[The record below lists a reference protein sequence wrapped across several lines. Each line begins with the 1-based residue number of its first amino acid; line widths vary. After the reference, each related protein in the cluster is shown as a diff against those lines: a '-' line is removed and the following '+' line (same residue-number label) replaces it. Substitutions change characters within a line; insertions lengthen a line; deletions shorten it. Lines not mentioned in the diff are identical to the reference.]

1 MRDSEKLA
9 EIKQARKELLQPP
22 KKYTVSVDNT
32 VAPSPYSVMPS
43 RVFADT
49 RIQNASIRVLGTLCC
64 HANKY
69 SGIVFTNQLT
79 IGNRLGIS
87 KQAVSRQMRLL
98 EKCGYIKKIY
108 KENPLRKKGR
118 KGATWRVIYDPATTD
133 EDILA
138 HNKPEFVEQ
147 QDAEETLKVIAK
159 SQPDV
164 DLSVKK
170 SKPDVD
176 FTNTKVNL
184 GVDQEAKKVNLGVD
198 QNYSTITN
206 STSIREISMKIC
218 TVYAKER
225 ETRLGTMAGW
235 QNDERQIAIVEKYL
249 ASGYSKNT
257 ILKTFLTSLN
267 YYAKSGKRP
276 PFSLG
281 YYDSYFNKQ
290 DKPTVQDVIRKT
302 VGRSK
307 FTSRTK
313 HR

>member
-9 EIKQARKELLQPP
+9 EIKQARKEILQPP

-43 RVFADT
+43 RVFVDT

-138 HNKPEFVEQ
+138 RNKPEFVEQ

-159 SQPDV
+159 SQPHV
-164 DLSVKK
+164 DKVKEK
-170 SKPDVD
+170 DD
-176 FTNTKVNL
+176 TKVNSQ
-184 GVDQEAKKVNLGVD
+184 VDQQAQKVNPQVD

-206 STSIREISMKIC
+206 STNIREISMKIC
-218 TVYAKER
+218 KVYAKER
-225 ETRLGTMAGW
+225 ETRLGSMAGW

>member
-9 EIKQARKELLQPP
+9 EIKQARKEILQPP

-43 RVFADT
+43 RVFVDT

-108 KENPLRKKGR
+108 KENPLRKQGR
-118 KGATWRVIYDPATTD
+118 KGATWRVIYDPKRTD

-138 HNKPEFVEQ
+138 HNKPDFVEA

-164 DLSVKK
+164 DKQIKK
-170 SKPDVD
+170 SQPDVD
-176 FTNTKVNL
+176 QST
-184 GVDQEAKKVNLGVD
+184 KKVNLQVD
-198 QNYSTITN
+198 SNYS
-206 STSIREISMKIC
+206 SICSNKDFREISMKIC
-218 TVYAKER
+218 KAYARER
-225 ETRLGTMAGW
+225 ETRLGSMAGW
-235 QNDERQIAIVEKYL
+235 QNDERQISIVEKYL
-249 ASGYSKNT
+249 AQGHSQNS

-267 YYAKSGKRP
+267 HFAKSGKRP

>member
-9 EIKQARKELLQPP
+9 EIKQARHELLQPP
-22 KKYTVSVDNT
+22 KKHTMSVDNT
-32 VAPSPYSVMPS
+32 VAPSPFSVMPS
-43 RVFADT
+43 RVFADQ

-118 KGATWRVIYDPATTD
+118 TGATWRVIYDPATTD

-138 HNKPEFVEQ
+138 RNKPEFVEQ

-159 SQPDV
+159 SQPHV
-164 DLSVKK
+164 DKVKK
-170 SKPDVD
+170 PTD
-176 FTNTKVNL
+176 TKVNL

-218 TVYAKER
+218 KVYAKER
-225 ETRLGTMAGW
+225 ETRLGSMAGW

-249 ASGYSKNT
+249 ASGYSQNT

-281 YYDSYFNKQ
+281 YYDSYFNKK
-290 DKPTVQDVIRKT
+290 DKPSVEDVIKKT

>member
-1 MRDSEKLA
+1 MRDSEKLL
-9 EIKQARKELLQPP
+9 EIKQARHELLQPP
-22 KKYTVSVDNT
+22 KKHTMSVDNR
-32 VAPSPYSVMPS
+32 VAPSPFSVMPS

-118 KGATWRVIYDPATTD
+118 KGATWRVIYDPARTD

-138 HNKPEFVEQ
+138 HNKPDFVEA

-164 DLSVKK
+164 DKVKK
-170 SKPDVD
+170 TDD
-176 FTNTKVNL
+176 RKVNL
-184 GVDQEAKKVNLGVD
+184 QVDQQAKKVNLGVD

-225 ETRLGTMAGW
+225 ETRLGSMAGW

-249 ASGYSKNT
+249 AQGHSKNT

-267 YYAKSGKRP
+267 HYAKSGKRP

-281 YYDSYFNKQ
+281 YYDSFFNNNE
-290 DKPTVQDVIRKT
+290 KPTVNDIIKKT

>member
-43 RVFADT
+43 RVFVDT

-164 DLSVKK
+164 DKVKK
-170 SKPDVD
+170 TDD
-176 FTNTKVNL
+176 RKVNL

-218 TVYAKER
+218 KVYAKER

-249 ASGYSKNT
+249 ASGHSKNT

-267 YYAKSGKRP
+267 HYAKSGKRP

-281 YYDSYFNKQ
+281 YYDSFFNNNE
-290 DKPTVQDVIRKT
+290 KPTVNDIIRKT

>member
-1 MRDSEKLA
+1 
-9 EIKQARKELLQPP
+9 
-22 KKYTVSVDNT
+22 
-32 VAPSPYSVMPS
+32 
-43 RVFADT
+43 
-49 RIQNASIRVLGTLCC
+49 
-64 HANKY
+64 
-69 SGIVFTNQLT
+69 
-79 IGNRLGIS
+79 
-87 KQAVSRQMRLL
+87 MRLL

-138 HNKPEFVEQ
+138 RNKPDFVEA

-164 DLSVKK
+164 DKVKK
-170 SKPDVD
+170 PTD
-176 FTNTKVNL
+176 TKVNL
-184 GVDQEAKKVNLGVD
+184 GVDQQAKKVNLEVD

-218 TVYAKER
+218 TVYARER
-225 ETRLGTMAGW
+225 ETRLGSMAGW

-249 ASGYSKNT
+249 AQGHSKNT

-267 YYAKSGKRP
+267 HYAKSGKRP

-281 YYDSYFNKQ
+281 YYDSFFNNNE
-290 DKPTVQDVIRKT
+290 KPTVNDIIRQT

>member
-22 KKYTVSVDNT
+22 KKHSLSVDNA

-43 RVFADT
+43 RIFADS
-49 RIQNASIRVLGTLCC
+49 RILNASIRVLGTICC
-64 HANKY
+64 HANQH

-138 HNKPEFVEQ
+138 RNKPDFVER
-147 QDAEETLKVIAK
+147 QDAEETLKVITK

-164 DLSVKK
+164 DKQIKQSQ
-170 SKPDVD
+170 PDVD
-176 FTNTKVNL
+176 QST
-184 GVDQEAKKVNLGVD
+184 KKVNPQVD
-198 QNYSTITN
+198 SNYSSN
-206 STSIREISMKIC
+206 CSIKEFREISRQIC
-218 TVYAKER
+218 RVYAKER
-225 ETRLGTMAGW
+225 EARLGTMAGW
-235 QNDERQIAIVEKYL
+235 QNDERQEAIIERYL
-249 ASGYSKNT
+249 MQGHDKNV
-257 ILKTFLTSLN
+257 IMKTLLTSLN
-267 YYAKSGKRP
+267 HFKTSGKRP
-276 PFSLG
+276 PFSLA
-281 YYDSYFNKQ
+281 YYDTYFNKKEKPSVQ
-290 DKPTVQDVIRKT
+290 DIIKKTANRSRFPTVRKP
-302 VGRSK
+302 R
-307 FTSRTK
+307 
-313 HR
+313 

>member
-22 KKYTVSVDNT
+22 KKHSLSVDNA
-32 VAPSPYSVMPS
+32 VAPSPFSVMPS
-43 RVFADT
+43 RVFVDT

-138 HNKPEFVEQ
+138 RNKPEFVEQ

-164 DLSVKK
+164 DKLNK
-170 SKPDVD
+170 STD
-176 FTNTKVNL
+176 TKVNL
-184 GVDQEAKKVNLGVD
+184 EVDQQAKKVNLGVD

-218 TVYAKER
+218 KVYARER
-225 ETRLGTMAGW
+225 ETRLGSMVGW

-249 ASGYSKNT
+249 AQGHSKNT

-267 YYAKSGKRP
+267 HYAKSGKRP

-281 YYDSYFNKQ
+281 YYDTYFNKKE
-290 DKPTVQDVIRKT
+290 KPSVQDIIKKTANRSRFTAVRKP
-302 VGRSK
+302 R
-307 FTSRTK
+307 
-313 HR
+313 

>member
-9 EIKQARKELLQPP
+9 EIKEARHELLQPP
-22 KKYTVSVDNT
+22 KKHTMSVDNT
-32 VAPSPYSVMPS
+32 VAPSPFSVMPS
-43 RVFADT
+43 RVFADQ

-147 QDAEETLKVIAK
+147 QDAEETLEVIAK

-164 DLSVKK
+164 DKVKK
-170 SKPDVD
+170 PDD
-176 FTNTKVNL
+176 RKVNL

-206 STSIREISMKIC
+206 STSIREISTKIC

-225 ETRLGTMAGW
+225 ETRLGSMAGW

-281 YYDSYFNKQ
+281 YYDSYFNKK

>member
-1 MRDSEKLA
+1 
-9 EIKQARKELLQPP
+9 
-22 KKYTVSVDNT
+22 
-32 VAPSPYSVMPS
+32 
-43 RVFADT
+43 
-49 RIQNASIRVLGTLCC
+49 
-64 HANKY
+64 
-69 SGIVFTNQLT
+69 
-79 IGNRLGIS
+79 
-87 KQAVSRQMRLL
+87 MRLL

-138 HNKPEFVEQ
+138 RNKPDFVEA

-164 DLSVKK
+164 DKVKN
-170 SKPDVD
+170 PTD
-176 FTNTKVNL
+176 TKVNL
-184 GVDQEAKKVNLGVD
+184 GVDQQAKKVNLEVD

-206 STSIREISMKIC
+206 STSIREISTKIC
-218 TVYAKER
+218 TVYARER
-225 ETRLGTMAGW
+225 ETRLGSMAGW

-249 ASGYSKNT
+249 AQGHSKNT

-267 YYAKSGKRP
+267 HYAKTGKRP

-281 YYDSYFNKQ
+281 YYDSFFNSNE
-290 DKPTVQDVIRKT
+290 KPTVNDIIKKT

>member
-9 EIKQARKELLQPP
+9 EIKQARKEILQPP

-43 RVFADT
+43 RVFVDT

-138 HNKPEFVEQ
+138 RNKPEFVEQ

-164 DLSVKK
+164 DKVKK
-170 SKPDVD
+170 TDD
-176 FTNTKVNL
+176 TKVNL

-218 TVYAKER
+218 KVYAKER
-225 ETRLGTMAGW
+225 ETRLGSMAGW

-249 ASGYSKNT
+249 ASGYSQNT

-281 YYDSYFNKQ
+281 YYDSYFNKK
-290 DKPTVQDVIRKT
+290 DKPSVEDVIKKT

>member
-22 KKYTVSVDNT
+22 KKHSLSVDNA

-43 RVFADT
+43 RIFADS
-49 RIQNASIRVLGTLCC
+49 RILNASIRVLGTLCC
-64 HANKY
+64 HANQH

-138 HNKPEFVEQ
+138 RNKPDFVER
-147 QDAEETLKVIAK
+147 QDAEQTLKVIAK

-164 DLSVKK
+164 DKQIKQSQ
-170 SKPDVD
+170 PDVD
-176 FTNTKVNL
+176 QST
-184 GVDQEAKKVNLGVD
+184 KKVNPQVD
-198 QNYSTITN
+198 SNYSSN
-206 STSIREISMKIC
+206 CSIKEFREISRQIC
-218 TVYAKER
+218 RVYAKER
-225 ETRLGTMAGW
+225 EARLGTMAGW
-235 QNDERQIAIVEKYL
+235 QNDERQEAIIERYL
-249 ASGYSKNT
+249 MQGHDKNVIIT
-257 ILKTFLTSLN
+257 TLLTSLN
-267 YYAKSGKRP
+267 HFKTSGKRP
-276 PFSLG
+276 PFSLA
-281 YYDSYFNKQ
+281 YYDTYFNKKEKPSVQ
-290 DKPTVQDVIRKT
+290 DIIKKTANRSRFPTVRKP
-302 VGRSK
+302 R
-307 FTSRTK
+307 
-313 HR
+313 

>member
-1 MRDSEKLA
+1 MRDSEKLL
-9 EIKQARKELLQPP
+9 EIKQARHELLQPP
-22 KKYTVSVDNT
+22 KKHTMSVDNT
-32 VAPSPYSVMPS
+32 VAPSPFSVMPS
-43 RVFADT
+43 RVFADQ

-138 HNKPEFVEQ
+138 RNKPDFVEQ

-164 DLSVKK
+164 DKVKK
-170 SKPDVD
+170 TDD
-176 FTNTKVNL
+176 RKVNL
-184 GVDQEAKKVNLGVD
+184 GVDQQAKKVNLEVD

-206 STSIREISMKIC
+206 STSIREISTKIC
-218 TVYAKER
+218 AVYARER
-225 ETRLGTMAGW
+225 ETRLGSMAGW

-249 ASGYSKNT
+249 AQGHSKNT

-267 YYAKSGKRP
+267 HYAKSGKRP

-281 YYDSYFNKQ
+281 YYDSFFNNNE
-290 DKPTVQDVIRKT
+290 KPTVNDIIKKT
-302 VGRSK
+302 VGRAK

>member
-1 MRDSEKLA
+1 MRDSEKLL
-9 EIKQARKELLQPP
+9 EIKQARHELLQPP
-22 KKYTVSVDNT
+22 KKHTMSVDNT
-32 VAPSPYSVMPS
+32 VAPSPFSVMPS

-138 HNKPEFVEQ
+138 RNKPDFVEA

-164 DLSVKK
+164 DKVKK
-170 SKPDVD
+170 PTD
-176 FTNTKVNL
+176 TKVNL
-184 GVDQEAKKVNLGVD
+184 GVDQQAKKVNLEVD

-218 TVYAKER
+218 TVYARER
-225 ETRLGTMAGW
+225 ETRLGSMAGW

-249 ASGYSKNT
+249 ASGYSQNT

-267 YYAKSGKRP
+267 HYAKSGKRP

-281 YYDSYFNKQ
+281 YYDSFFNNNE
-290 DKPTVQDVIRKT
+290 KPTVNDIIRQT

>member
-9 EIKQARKELLQPP
+9 EIKQARHELLQPP
-22 KKYTVSVDNT
+22 KKHTMSVDNT
-32 VAPSPYSVMPS
+32 VAPSPFSVMPS
-43 RVFADT
+43 RVFADQ

-138 HNKPEFVEQ
+138 RNKPEFVEQ

-164 DLSVKK
+164 DKLKK
-170 SKPDVD
+170 PTD
-176 FTNTKVNL
+176 TKVNL
-184 GVDQEAKKVNLGVD
+184 GVDQEAKKVNLEVD

-218 TVYAKER
+218 KVYAKER

-249 ASGYSKNT
+249 ASGYSQNT

-281 YYDSYFNKQ
+281 YYDSYFNKK
-290 DKPTVQDVIRKT
+290 DKPSVEDVIKKT

>member
-1 MRDSEKLA
+1 MTPMRDSEKLA
-9 EIKQARKELLQPP
+9 EIKEARKELLQPP
-22 KKYTVSVDNT
+22 KKYTMSVDNT

-43 RVFADT
+43 RVFVDT

-64 HANKY
+64 HANKR

-98 EKCGYIKKIY
+98 EKCGYLKKIY

-133 EDILA
+133 EDLIA
-138 HNKPEFVEQ
+138 HSKPDYVEA

-164 DLSVKK
+164 DKLT
-170 SKPDVD
+170 KPTD
-176 FTNTKVNL
+176 TKVNL
-184 GVDQEAKKVNLGVD
+184 GVDQQAQKVNPEVD

-206 STSIREISMKIC
+206 STSLREISMKIC

-225 ETRLGTMAGW
+225 ETRLGSMAGW

-249 ASGYSKNT
+249 AQGYSKNT
-257 ILKTFLTSLN
+257 VLKTFLTSLN

>member
-22 KKYTVSVDNT
+22 KKHSLSVDNA

-43 RVFADT
+43 RIFADS
-49 RIQNASIRVLGTLCC
+49 RILNASIRVLGTLCC
-64 HANKY
+64 HANQH

-138 HNKPEFVEQ
+138 RNKPDFVER
-147 QDAEETLKVIAK
+147 QDAEQTLKVISK

-164 DLSVKK
+164 DKQIKQSQ
-170 SKPDVD
+170 PDVD
-176 FTNTKVNL
+176 QST
-184 GVDQEAKKVNLGVD
+184 KKVNPQVD
-198 QNYSTITN
+198 SNYSSN
-206 STSIREISMKIC
+206 CSIKDFREISRQIC
-218 TVYAKER
+218 RVYAKER
-225 ETRLGTMAGW
+225 EARLGTLAGW
-235 QNDERQIAIVEKYL
+235 QNDDRQETIIERYL
-249 ASGYSKNT
+249 MQGHDKNT
-257 ILKTFLTSLN
+257 IIKTLLTSLN
-267 YYAKSGKRP
+267 HFKTSGKRP
-276 PFSLG
+276 PFSLA
-281 YYDSYFNKQ
+281 YYDTYFNKKEKPSVQ
-290 DKPTVQDVIRKT
+290 DIIKKTANRSRFPTVRKP
-302 VGRSK
+302 R
-307 FTSRTK
+307 
-313 HR
+313 

>member
-1 MRDSEKLA
+1 MRDSEKLL
-9 EIKQARKELLQPP
+9 EIKEARKELLQPP
-22 KKYTVSVDNT
+22 KKHTMSVDNT
-32 VAPSPYSVMPS
+32 VAPSPFSVMPS
-43 RVFADT
+43 RVFADQ

-118 KGATWRVIYDPATTD
+118 KGATWRVIYDPARTD

-164 DLSVKK
+164 DK
-170 SKPDVD
+170 SKKPEV
-176 FTNTKVNL
+176 TKVNL
-184 GVDQEAKKVNLGVD
+184 GVDQEAQKVNLEVD
-198 QNYSTITN
+198 QNYSTRTN
-206 STSIREISMKIC
+206 STNIREISMKIC
-218 TVYAKER
+218 TAYAKER
-225 ETRLGTMAGW
+225 ETRLGNMAGW

-281 YYDSYFNKQ
+281 YYDSYFNKK

>member
-22 KKYTVSVDNT
+22 KKHSLSVDNA

-43 RVFADT
+43 RIFADS
-49 RIQNASIRVLGTLCC
+49 RILNASIRVLGTLCC
-64 HANKY
+64 HANQH

-138 HNKPEFVEQ
+138 RNKPDFVER
-147 QDAEETLKVIAK
+147 QDAEQTLKVITK

-164 DLSVKK
+164 DKQIKQSQ
-170 SKPDVD
+170 PDVD
-176 FTNTKVNL
+176 QST
-184 GVDQEAKKVNLGVD
+184 KKVNPQVD
-198 QNYSTITN
+198 SNYSSN
-206 STSIREISMKIC
+206 CSIKDFREISRQIC
-218 TVYAKER
+218 RVYAKER
-225 ETRLGTMAGW
+225 EARLGTLAGW
-235 QNDERQIAIVEKYL
+235 QNDDRQETIIERYL
-249 ASGYSKNT
+249 MQGHDKNT
-257 ILKTFLTSLN
+257 IIKTLLTSLN
-267 YYAKSGKRP
+267 HFKASGKRP
-276 PFSLG
+276 PFSLA
-281 YYDSYFNKQ
+281 YYDTYFNKKEKPSVQ
-290 DKPTVQDVIRKT
+290 DIIKKTANRSRFPTVRKP
-302 VGRSK
+302 R
-307 FTSRTK
+307 
-313 HR
+313 

>member
-1 MRDSEKLA
+1 MRDSEKIA
-9 EIKQARKELLQPP
+9 EIKQARHELLRPP
-22 KKYTVSVDNT
+22 KKHSLSVDNA
-32 VAPSPYSVMPS
+32 VAPSPFSVLPS
-43 RVFADT
+43 RVFADA
-49 RIQNASIRVLGTLCC
+49 RILNASIRVLGTICC
-64 HANKY
+64 HANQH

-79 IGNRLGIS
+79 IANRLGIS

-118 KGATWRVIYDPATTD
+118 KGATWRILYDPKTTD
-133 EDILA
+133 EDIIA
-138 HNKPEFVEQ
+138 HNKPDFVEV
-147 QDAEETLKVIAK
+147 QDAEETLKVIEKPVDNFSKVNPQVDLEVKK
-159 SQPDV
+159 SQPH
-164 DLSVKK
+164 
-170 SKPDVD
+170 
-176 FTNTKVNL
+176 
-184 GVDQEAKKVNLGVD
+184 VDQRGKKVNPQVD
-198 QNYSTITN
+198 SNYS
-206 STSIREISMKIC
+206 SICSNKDFREISTKIC

-225 ETRLGTMAGW
+225 ETRLGSMAGW

-249 ASGYSKNT
+249 AQGHSQNT

-267 YYAKSGKRP
+267 HFAKSGKRP

-290 DKPTVQDVIRKT
+290 DKQSVQDILRKT

>member
-1 MRDSEKLA
+1 MRDSEKLL

-43 RVFADT
+43 RVFVDT

-164 DLSVKK
+164 DKVKK
-170 SKPDVD
+170 TDD
-176 FTNTKVNL
+176 RKVNL

-249 ASGYSKNT
+249 ASGHSKNT

-267 YYAKSGKRP
+267 HYAKSGKRP

-281 YYDSYFNKQ
+281 YYDSFFNNNE
-290 DKPTVQDVIRKT
+290 KPTVNDIIRKT

>member
-9 EIKQARKELLQPP
+9 DIKQARKELLQPP
-22 KKYTVSVDNT
+22 KKHTLSTDNSN
-32 VAPSPYSVMPS
+32 APSPFSVLPS
-43 RVFADT
+43 RVFADA
-49 RIQNASIRVLGTLCC
+49 RVQNGTIRVLGTICC
-64 HANKY
+64 HANQH

-79 IGNRLGIS
+79 IANRLGIS

-118 KGATWRVIYDPATTD
+118 KGATWRILYDPKTTD
-133 EDILA
+133 EDIIA
-138 HNKPEFVEQ
+138 HNKPDFVEV
-147 QDAEETLKVIAK
+147 QDAEETLKVIEKPVDNFSKVNPQVDLEVKK
-159 SQPDV
+159 SQPH
-164 DLSVKK
+164 
-170 SKPDVD
+170 
-176 FTNTKVNL
+176 
-184 GVDQEAKKVNLGVD
+184 VDQRGKKVNPQVD
-198 QNYSTITN
+198 SNYS
-206 STSIREISMKIC
+206 SICSNKDFREISTKIC

-225 ETRLGTMAGW
+225 ETRLGSMAGW

-249 ASGYSKNT
+249 AQGHSQNT

-267 YYAKSGKRP
+267 HFAKSGKRP

-281 YYDSYFNKQ
+281 YYDSYFNKK

>member
-1 MRDSEKLA
+1 MRDSEKLL

-22 KKYTVSVDNT
+22 KKYTMSVDNT

-43 RVFADT
+43 RVFVDT

-164 DLSVKK
+164 DKVKK
-170 SKPDVD
+170 TDD
-176 FTNTKVNL
+176 RKVNL

-249 ASGYSKNT
+249 ASGHSKNT

-267 YYAKSGKRP
+267 HYAKSGKRP

-281 YYDSYFNKQ
+281 YYDSFFNNNE
-290 DKPTVQDVIRKT
+290 KPTVNDIIRKT

>member
-9 EIKQARKELLQPP
+9 EIKQARKEILQPP

-43 RVFADT
+43 RVFVDT

-138 HNKPEFVEQ
+138 RNKPEFVEQ

-164 DLSVKK
+164 DKVKK
-170 SKPDVD
+170 PTD
-176 FTNTKVNL
+176 TKVNL
-184 GVDQEAKKVNLGVD
+184 GVDQQAKKVNLEVD

-218 TVYAKER
+218 KVYAKER
-225 ETRLGTMAGW
+225 ETRLGSMAGW

-249 ASGYSKNT
+249 AQGHSKNT

-267 YYAKSGKRP
+267 HYAKTGKRP

-281 YYDSYFNKQ
+281 YYDSYFNKK
-290 DKPTVQDVIRKT
+290 DKPSVEDVIKKT

>member
-9 EIKQARKELLQPP
+9 EIKQARHELLQPP
-22 KKYTVSVDNT
+22 KKHTMSVDNT
-32 VAPSPYSVMPS
+32 VAPSPFSVMPS
-43 RVFADT
+43 RVFADQ

-138 HNKPEFVEQ
+138 RNKPEFVEQ
-147 QDAEETLKVIAK
+147 QDAEETLEVIAK

-184 GVDQEAKKVNLGVD
+184 GVDQQAQKVNLGVD

-218 TVYAKER
+218 KVYAKER
-225 ETRLGTMAGW
+225 ETRLGSMAGW

-249 ASGYSKNT
+249 AQGHSKNT

-281 YYDSYFNKQ
+281 YYDSYFDNK
-290 DKPTVQDVIRKT
+290 DKPSVEDVIKKT

-307 FTSRTK
+307 FTSRRK
-313 HR
+313 PG

>member
-9 EIKQARKELLQPP
+9 EIKEARHELLQPP
-22 KKYTVSVDNT
+22 KKHSLSVDNT
-32 VAPSPYSVMPS
+32 VAPSPFSVMPS
-43 RVFADT
+43 RIFADN

-64 HANKY
+64 HANQY

-118 KGATWRVIYDPATTD
+118 KGATWRVIYDPKRTD

-164 DLSVKK
+164 DKLKK
-170 SKPDVD
+170 PTD
-176 FTNTKVNL
+176 TKVNL
-184 GVDQEAKKVNLGVD
+184 GVDQEAKKVNLEVD
-198 QNYSTITN
+198 QNYSTRTN
-206 STSIREISMKIC
+206 STNIREISTKIC

-225 ETRLGTMAGW
+225 ETRLGSMAGW

-281 YYDSYFNKQ
+281 YYDSYFNKK